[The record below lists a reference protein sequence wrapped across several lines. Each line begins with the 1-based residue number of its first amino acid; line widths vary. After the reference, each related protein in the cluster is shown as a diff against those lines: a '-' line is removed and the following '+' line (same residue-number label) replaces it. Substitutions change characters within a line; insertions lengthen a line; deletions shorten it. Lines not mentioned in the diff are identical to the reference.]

1 MELLTP
7 PATEPAVVAAAA
19 TGTAHATVPDTVAA
33 ASAAA
38 ASAAALPLPV
48 AAAAAL
54 PLPLAAEA
62 EHVSTGY
69 ASPSESAYSGSGGS
83 NGSMPLELAEQIV
96 DESSRESQTD
106 RFRPIEGA
114 PFGSSAAASPP
125 PAAGC
130 TTEERQH
137 RRDQAA
143 APTPPS
149 LEGGSRASS
158 EDSEPPDATAGAADS
173 KASSAA
179 AASPLHATAGREG
192 AEPAAVAAAAPATV
206 VVVAAAATAPAVA
219 AAGPWPVL
227 NQLGGLLPEHYEEFF
242 QFLQQKAA
250 TAAAAAAA
258 AAAAPA
264 AAAAAAAASPPP
276 PLPPPLPPPPAAA
289 AAAAAPLH
297 VTAAGAADSKA
308 SPAAPP
314 DATAG
319 TSGNTAP
326 CAPDSADSAEPA
338 PATTCGSSG
347 PPAAKIPASASTFG
361 GGANVIPLALV
372 LKSPTESTAL
382 PPLRS
387 LPEFIRDDIQAAL
400 PNLLSPKHE
409 KTDPNLESFVEFVL
423 DTVLEASAA
432 HKQSGYTSCIG
443 LTPVQ
448 LEALRHGKYVH
459 EEVADIWA
467 RWVARTLGATFWN
480 DGEFLP
486 GFPPFDT
493 LARYLAR
500 DGDCEN
506 ADKTVVLSCS
516 FMDMLLV
523 DDARRA
529 RMLRRMKDNISQ
541 YNRFLCIRANEGHFT
556 TVHLTKSHNK
566 AKGKSPGTLI
576 TAQLADSS
584 GGDTSDPALRAALK
598 VAVTSLFEGAV
609 YKEGLSRLVP
619 QQNSKNNCCFHTI
632 LYQASILSGKCMT
645 TDNATCQQDAERLR
659 SYTVLLAH
667 KDLLSAQVSGV
678 KLQDLQ
684 ELRRQ
689 WEARNSSVTLFQRP
703 LSLTNP
709 ASSSPAAKEPTQP
722 MGLRGAG
729 GGAILHSGQQT

>member
-1 MELLTP
+1 MVSLRPESLAGPLDSP
-7 PATEPAVVAAAA
+7 PPPPPPPLPPPPAA
-19 TGTAHATVPDTVAA
+19 TGGGGRHGRRNGVHAHAPAA
-33 ASAAA
+33 AGANAPPGGGSGWGQEFTLAKAFLHSAHQSALNGA
-38 ASAAALPLPV
+38 AS
-48 AAAAAL
+48 
-54 PLPLAAEA
+54 LAAEA
-62 EHVSTGY
+62 T
-69 ASPSESAYSGSGGS
+69 PGG
-83 NGSMPLELAEQIV
+83 GGGGRWGL
-96 DESSRESQTD
+96 
-106 RFRPIEGA
+106 GH
-114 PFGSSAAASPP
+114 
-125 PAAGC
+125 
-130 TTEERQH
+130 TT
-137 RRDQAA
+137 
-143 APTPPS
+143 T
-149 LEGGSRASS
+149 
-158 EDSEPPDATAGAADS
+158 
-173 KASSAA
+173 
-179 AASPLHATAGREG
+179 
-192 AEPAAVAAAAPATV
+192 
-206 VVVAAAATAPAVA
+206 
-219 AAGPWPVL
+219 
-227 NQLGGLLPEHYEEFF
+227 
-242 QFLQQKAA
+242 A
-250 TAAAAAAA
+250 TAAAAAALGGGA
-258 AAAAPA
+258 GPPDSNDGIEVVSLRPESLAGPLD
-264 AAAAAAAASPPP
+264 SPPP
-276 PLPPPLPPPPAAA
+276 PPPPPLPPPPAAA

-326 CAPDSADSAEPA
+326 CAPDSADSEEPA

-347 PPAAKIPASASTFG
+347 PPAAEIPASASTFG

-372 LKSPTESTAL
+372 LKSPTESPAL

-480 DGEFLP
+480 DGTFLP
-486 GFPPFDT
+486 GCPPFDT

-506 ADKTVVLSCS
+506 TDKTVVFSCS

-523 DDARRA
+523 DNERRA

-541 YNRFLCIRANEGHFT
+541 YNRFLCIRANQGHFT
-556 TVHLTKSHNK
+556 TVHLTKSL
-566 AKGKSPGTLI
+566 AKTKGRNSGTII
-576 TAQLADSS
+576 TAHLADSS
-584 GGDTSDPALRAALK
+584 GGDTHLRSDPALGAALK

-667 KDLLSAQVSGV
+667 KDLLSGV

-689 WEARNSSVTLFQRP
+689 WEARKNSVTLFQSLCFKARP
-703 LSLTNP
+703 LSLTDP

-722 MGLRGAG
+722 RGVRGAG
-729 GGAILHSGQQT
+729 GGRFFTQVSRHDSVPPCCCAHTLLGGLLAHQHQMCPRQEAQAGGGGRFSRAEEEAPHRGRRTWRRCSKVPDSRPKHCSPF